1 MRLQSSPVKKKMVK
15 YFITNRFYYRQILLI
30 NKTRP
35 KLRPPG
41 KLLPKVILRSSWA
54 FCPYGI
60 SSHERFRAEC
70 LFGNL
75 ISNKVS
81 YSGQIEVSSSILP
94 KGGYTGGG
102 QHNIGSIFYEDNY
115 DTLIILFLQC

>member
-1 MRLQSSPVKKKMVK
+1 MK
-15 YFITNRFYYRQILLI
+15 
-30 NKTRP
+30 
-35 KLRPPG
+35 
-41 KLLPKVILRSSWA
+41 
-54 FCPYGI
+54 
-60 SSHERFRAEC
+60 RFRAEC